1 MSNQDNHELWLQAVE
16 KYKRNLS
23 TEDRAVFAKQKPED
37 IEKIFTALSQPPPG
51 KTGKLQDTK
60 AALSPDATA
69 NIKNMTQLFST
80 FTSWLPEVST
90 TIWISVHLLNE
101 RKNVNSETL
110 RIFDE
115 TAECLSSSVP
125 DFGAFQE
132 VFADMNDVESGIVEF
147 YSRVITFLLAALDQT
162 KQSSRRTHKLG
173 IEAAPIALS
182 KAGAAIQ
189 DQKQV
194 VERQIEASNLIIQNK
209 RHTEIRDILQDL
221 KLQKQPPSRSPSP
234 CHVIPYSAN
243 PLFHGRQETLDKLKA
258 HLIVS
263 RQKRASFA
271 ISGLGGVG
279 KTQIAL
285 KFTYDNLDRYPI
297 VLWMQADS
305 KQKLAESYANAAK
318 RLHIEPEDSQK
329 DADAISTVLKTWLSE
344 SDAEWLLVFDN
355 ADDLNVLKPFWP
367 PGNRGAII
375 ITSRNPAATR
385 VADSGM
391 LISPLTSLEGET
403 LFITLLTSR
412 GSNIHSSDTHNKEKV
427 SEIIKELGYLPL
439 AIVQVSSFILDCDCT
454 LEEFQELYHS
464 SHQANKGISD
474 LETTSPNLFHE
485 YSLATVWRVSTV
497 MLSKNALK
505 LLRLMSYFDPDGVPE
520 SLFWDAGKK
529 SKVKALSFL
538 QPGFAYDTAVQEL
551 ISRSLIT
558 KAEYGAVAGQAG
570 TKARSLTV
578 HRLVQETVFHQ
589 LTEEEQ
595 ADLLDE
601 ALTMLLTV
609 WPMKK
614 KNPFRMN
621 AFWPLCSLYLP
632 HVLALEAR
640 CRDASYLDPPSG
652 FVQLF
657 FHASWY
663 LYERRLSEFA
673 FPLLET
679 ARSICAQNGDTDP
692 WFPKLM
698 TAYGCVCLEADRLE
712 EPADWFS
719 KVVTIYRANY
729 EREQKEASQTE
740 GEHTWLLAISL
751 SDWGCAC
758 TGIGQ
763 YDRAEELFK
772 EGLSVMKG
780 VSNKH
785 TYKEWSVH
793 ISHNL
798 SRLYTHMGIPEESI
812 KLQFEYGDEFA
823 DGLIVENT
831 QRGALF
837 LYGIG
842 NSYLGLALKDNTE
855 SAQNRDRGFEFHRR
869 ALRIRQQVC
878 GEQFVTA
885 ISLHKIGML
894 LYQTG
899 DFEGACETL
908 EHAIGIFKQSFMAT
922 REKARSLFY
931 MSLVKEKMGED
942 AEAKTLLDD
951 AWDYMTEATGMK
963 RDAKNEKD
971 TGLFD
976 NAVLYVYY

>member
-37 IEKIFTALSQPPPG
+37 IKKIITALSQPPPG

-189 DQKQV
+189 DQKQ
-194 VERQIEASNLIIQNK
+194 
-209 RHTEIRDILQDL
+209 
-221 KLQKQPPSRSPSP
+221 
-234 CHVIPYSAN
+234 
-243 PLFHGRQETLDKLKA
+243 
-258 HLIVS
+258 
-263 RQKRASFA
+263 RASFA

-285 KFTYDNLDRYPI
+285 KFAYDNLDRYPI
-297 VLWMQADS
+297 VLWIQADN
-305 KQKLAESYANAAK
+305 KQKLAEFYANAAK
-318 RLHIEPEDSQK
+318 RLHTEPDDSQK
-329 DADAISTVLKTWLSE
+329 DVDAVSTVLKTWLSE
-344 SDAEWLLVFDN
+344 SDVEWLLVFDK

-367 PGNRGAII
+367 PANRGAII
-375 ITSRNPAATR
+375 ITSRNTAGTR
-385 VADSGM
+385 VADSGI
-391 LISPLTSLEGET
+391 LISPLSSVEGET

-412 GSNIHSSDTHNKEKV
+412 GSIIHSSDTHNKDKI
-427 SEIIKELGYLPL
+427 SEIVKELGYLPL
-439 AIVQVSSFILDCDCT
+439 EIVQVSSFILDCDCT
-454 LEEFQELYHS
+454 VEEFQELYHS

-474 LETTSPNLFHE
+474 METTSPNLFHE

-609 WPMKK
+609 WPMNKE
-614 KNPFRMN
+614 NPFRMN

-663 LYERRLSEFA
+663 LFERRLSEFA

-679 ARSICAQNGDTDP
+679 VRSICAQNGDTDP

-698 TAYGCVCLEADRLE
+698 TAYGCVCLEADKLE
-712 EPADWFS
+712 ESADWFS

-729 EREQKEASQTE
+729 EREQKEAAQAES
-740 GEHTWLLAISL
+740 EHTWLLAISL

-758 TGIGQ
+758 TGMGQ
-763 YDRAEELFK
+763 YGRAEELFK
-772 EGLSVMKG
+772 EGLSAMKG